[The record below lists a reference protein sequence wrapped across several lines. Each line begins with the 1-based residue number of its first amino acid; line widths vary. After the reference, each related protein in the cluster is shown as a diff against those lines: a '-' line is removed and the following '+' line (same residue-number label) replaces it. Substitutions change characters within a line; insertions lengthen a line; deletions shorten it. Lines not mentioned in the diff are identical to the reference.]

1 MRPTGYFPRAKKRLR
16 ANGQMLLMCALPL
29 LKIFVFSY
37 LPMIGIVLAFKN
49 YQPRLGIFGSP
60 WVGLKNFE
68 FFFTSKDAF
77 RVLRNTVGM
86 SVLNLAV
93 CTFAN
98 VSVALMLYEVSR
110 KRLLKLYQT
119 VLFIPYFFSW
129 VVVGLMLT
137 VFLNQRDGLL
147 TAFVYQ
153 LTGQRVDFYAAP
165 RAWIAFLPAISVWK
179 GVGFNSLIYYSVL
192 MSIDTELFEAAQI
205 DGATRFQQI
214 RCISLPFLRP
224 MLCVM
229 LILGAGGIIRSD
241 FGLFYFATRNSSQL
255 YPVTD
260 TIDTYVVRALMQ
272 NSNFT
277 MSAAVGLFQNVVG
290 VILVMLTNFLSKC
303 YNRDYALF

>member
-110 KRLLKLYQT
+110 KRLLKFYQT
-119 VLFIPYFFSW
+119 VLFIPYFLSW
-129 VVVGLMLT
+129 VMVGLMLT

-153 LTGQRVDFYAAP
+153 LTGQRMDFYAAP
-165 RAWIAFLPAISVWK
+165 GPGSPFSPPSASGRAWGSTAS
-179 GVGFNSLIYYSVL
+179 
-192 MSIDTELFEAAQI
+192 SITASSCPLTPSFSRRPKSTAPPGSSRFAA
-205 DGATRFQQI
+205 
-214 RCISLPFLRP
+214 SPFP
-224 MLCVM
+224 FSGPC
-229 LILGAGGIIRSD
+229 
-241 FGLFYFATRNSSQL
+241 
-255 YPVTD
+255 
-260 TIDTYVVRALMQ
+260 
-272 NSNFT
+272 
-277 MSAAVGLFQNVVG
+277 SA
-290 VILVMLTNFLSKC
+290 SC
-303 YNRDYALF
+303 

>member
-153 LTGQRVDFYAAP
+153 LTGQRMDFYAAP

-179 GVGFNSLIYYSVL
+179 GVGF
-192 MSIDTELFEAAQI
+192 
-205 DGATRFQQI
+205 QQPH
-214 RCISLPFLRP
+214 LLQRP
-224 MLCVM
+224 HVH
-229 LILGAGGIIRSD
+229 
-241 FGLFYFATRNSSQL
+241 
-255 YPVTD
+255 
-260 TIDTYVVRALMQ
+260 
-272 NSNFT
+272 
-277 MSAAVGLFQNVVG
+277 
-290 VILVMLTNFLSKC
+290 
-303 YNRDYALF
+303 